1 MSLPIRARMT
11 AWYVALLALV
21 VGAVGAFLVLR
32 LRADL
37 TDGLDRGLRPAVAQ
51 IAHDYRKEGP
61 RELRDSAQTVLGG
74 ERVAAQVLDAG
85 GEVVVAYGD
94 PVAQV
99 QYLQG
104 HHLNGAWLLRDP
116 TLLDHYRRHA
126 NRYFMQALETGEPSL
141 IALWHQVAQAG
152 ENAALAEFLPE
163 AWRTRGFVA
172 ALTDQLSEAQ
182 REGIFFPGMLDRRRV
197 EPTPEELA
205 EAARVFAQYFA
216 DMPAPP
222 PRVER
227 PGAEGAG
234 FDPNR
239 SLRRMLSE
247 PGAHCRAQE

>member
-99 QYLQG
+99 PMVS
-104 HHLNGAWLLRDP
+104 GAAAARAG
-116 TLLDHYRRHA
+116 TTVRTV
-126 NRYFMQALETGEPSL
+126 ALGSP
-141 IALWHQVAQAG
+141 AQD
-152 ENAALAEFLPE
+152 F
-163 AWRTRGFVA
+163 RVA
-172 ALTDQLSEAQ
+172 A
-182 REGIFFPGMLDRRRV
+182 RRV
-197 EPTPEELA
+197 VRDGEQQAVVAAESLA
-205 EAARVFAQYFA
+205 PVQR
-216 DMPAPP
+216 
-222 PRVER
+222 
-227 PGAEGAG
+227 
-234 FDPNR
+234 
-239 SLRRMLSE
+239 
-247 PGAHCRAQE
+247 